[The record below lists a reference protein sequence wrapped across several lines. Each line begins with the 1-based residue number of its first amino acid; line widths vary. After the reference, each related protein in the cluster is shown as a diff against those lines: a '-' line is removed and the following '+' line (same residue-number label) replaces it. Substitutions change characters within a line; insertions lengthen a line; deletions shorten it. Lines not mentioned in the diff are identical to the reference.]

1 MGQVQSVRS
10 VHTGNDHSRNS
21 RIRDCLG
28 YLGIVLCLISCGT
41 IKKGSLLAAAT
52 ATTAVVAS
60 AFSGAVVVPAAVG
73 ATAFVTSVTA
83 DLTMDTRMRGID
95 MECAPTNFFDLLEA
109 VVVQLSW
116 WGLLLI
122 GVPIVLGWLLPG
134 PLERKKK

>member
-1 MGQVQSVRS
+1 MGQVQSIRS

-83 DLTMDTRMRGID
+83 DLTMDTRIRGID

>member
-60 AFSGAVVVPAAVG
+60 AFSGAAVVPAAVG

-83 DLTMDTRMRGID
+83 DLTMDTRIRGID

>member
-1 MGQVQSVRS
+1 MGQVQSIRS

>member
-21 RIRDCLG
+21 RIRDCVC

-83 DLTMDTRMRGID
+83 DLTMDTRIRGID

>member
-1 MGQVQSVRS
+1 VGQVQSVRS

-83 DLTMDTRMRGID
+83 DLTMDTRIRGID